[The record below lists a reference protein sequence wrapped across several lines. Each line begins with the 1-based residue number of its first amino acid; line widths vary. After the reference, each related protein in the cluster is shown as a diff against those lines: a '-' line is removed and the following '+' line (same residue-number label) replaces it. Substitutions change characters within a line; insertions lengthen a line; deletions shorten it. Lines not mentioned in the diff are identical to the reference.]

1 MIDLLGLKWFSS
13 LSKISMWF
21 VWFATA
27 KLFQNSF
34 LCDLREN
41 LLSMENERY
50 LQPLDVISFFLENG
64 GKATNF
70 DLVNNFKPMLSK
82 TLIGQENHAY
92 LKRKAI
98 Q

>member
-1 MIDLLGLKWFSS
+1 
-13 LSKISMWF
+13 
-21 VWFATA
+21 
-27 KLFQNSF
+27 
-34 LCDLREN
+34 
-41 LLSMENERY
+41 MENERY

-64 GKATNF
+64 GKVTNF